1 MCLQSRPAIE
11 QAKTQAYDTA
21 GTSTTFQVGIKD
33 DRSPASNGILLQF
46 QAPAISFGR
55 PGRSTSRIHRTG
67 SIPPFNH
74 GTKQLEKERIMIF
87 VVSIVI
93 AIGALIVWRGA
104 SSKLRQNNVAYRS
117 VARVSSLAAVFFG
130 VLALLQCFTQVP
142 AGHVGVVDFFG
153 VVSDQT
159 LRAGINPVNP
169 LATVIKYSI
178 QTQEHKEAMQ
188 VLSREGLTIGLEV
201 SALYRLNPDSAA
213 RVYKTVA
220 GGDYENIILIP
231 QFRSISRAVTASF
244 QASALYSTERER
256 LGASIQEE
264 LGKTVSPRGV
274 TIESTPIRNVAL
286 PSQLTEAIEQKQR
299 ADQESQRMEFILTK
313 EKQEADRKRIE
324 AKGIADFQTIV
335 AAGISEQLLRWKG
348 IEATEKLANSQNT
361 KVIIVGSGKD
371 GLPIILD
378 TK

>member
-1 MCLQSRPAIE
+1 MLFILSLII
-11 QAKTQAYDTA
+11 T
-21 GTSTTFQVGIKD
+21 VG
-33 DRSPASNGILLQF
+33 AF
-46 QAPAISFGR
+46 F
-55 PGRSTSRIHRTG
+55 
-67 SIPPFNH
+67 
-74 GTKQLEKERIMIF
+74 
-87 VVSIVI
+87 
-93 AIGALIVWRGA
+93 VWRSA
-104 SSKLRQNNVAYRS
+104 SSKMRQNNITSRP
-117 VARVSSLAAVFFG
+117 VARVSGLVAVVFG
-130 VLALLQCFTQVP
+130 VLALLQCFSQIP

-169 LATVIKYSI
+169 LADVVKYSI
-178 QTQEHKEAMQ
+178 QTQEHKETMQ

-213 RVYKTVA
+213 RVYKTVT
-220 GGDYENIILIP
+220 GGDYETIILIP
-231 QFRSISRAVTASF
+231 QFRSICRAVTASF

-256 LGASIQEE
+256 LGATIQEE
-264 LGKTVSPRGV
+264 LAKMVGPRGV
-274 TIESTPIRNVAL
+274 TIETTPIRNVAL

-335 AAGISEQLLRWKG
+335 AAGISDQLLRWKG
-348 IEATEKLANSQNT
+348 IEATEKLASSQNT
-361 KVIIVGSGKD
+361 KVIIVGAGKD

>member
-1 MCLQSRPAIE
+1 MIFLVCLMI
-11 QAKTQAYDTA
+11 TA
-21 GTSTTFQVGIKD
+21 G
-33 DRSPASNGILLQF
+33 
-46 QAPAISFGR
+46 
-55 PGRSTSRIHRTG
+55 
-67 SIPPFNH
+67 
-74 GTKQLEKERIMIF
+74 
-87 VVSIVI
+87 
-93 AIGALIVWRGA
+93 ALVVWRIA
-104 SSKLRQNNVAYRS
+104 RSKVRQNNVTAKPIAAMS
-117 VARVSSLAAVFFG
+117 ALVAGVFG
-130 VLALLQCFTQVP
+130 LLALVQCFTQVP

-159 LRAGINPVNP
+159 LRAGISPVNP
-169 LATVIKYSI
+169 MATVVKYSI
-178 QTQEHKEAMQ
+178 QTQEHKETMQ

-220 GGDYENIILIP
+220 GGDYETIILIP
-231 QFRSISRAVTASF
+231 QFRSICRSVTASF

-264 LGKTVSPRGV
+264 LAKAVSARGV
-274 TIESTPIRNVAL
+274 TIENTPIRNVAL
-286 PSQLTEAIEQKQR
+286 PTQLTEAIEQKQR

-335 AAGISEQLLRWKG
+335 AAGISDQLLRWKG
-348 IEATEKLANSQNT
+348 IEATEKLAASQNT
-361 KVIIVGSGKD
+361 KVIIVGAGKD

>member
-1 MCLQSRPAIE
+1 
-11 QAKTQAYDTA
+11 
-21 GTSTTFQVGIKD
+21 
-33 DRSPASNGILLQF
+33 
-46 QAPAISFGR
+46 
-55 PGRSTSRIHRTG
+55 
-67 SIPPFNH
+67 
-74 GTKQLEKERIMIF
+74 MIF
-87 VVSIVI
+87 ILSLII
-93 AIGALIVWRGA
+93 AVAAFFVWRSA
-104 SSKLRQNNVAYRS
+104 TRKERQNNIAFRS
-117 VARVSSLAAVFFG
+117 VARVSALVAVVFG
-130 VLALLQCFTQVP
+130 VLTLLQCFTQIP

-169 LATVIKYSI
+169 MATVVKYSI
-178 QTQEHKEAMQ
+178 QTQEHKETMQ

-220 GGDYENIILIP
+220 GGDYETIILIP
-231 QFRSISRAVTASF
+231 QFRSICRAVTASF

-264 LGKTVSPRGV
+264 LAETVSPRGV
-274 TIESTPIRNVAL
+274 TIENTPIRNVAL

-324 AKGIADFQTIV
+324 AKGIADFQAIV
-335 AAGISEQLLRWKG
+335 AAGISDQLLRWKG
-348 IEATEKLANSQNT
+348 IEATEKLASSQNT
-361 KVIIVGSGKD
+361 KVVIVGAGKD

>member
-1 MCLQSRPAIE
+1 
-11 QAKTQAYDTA
+11 
-21 GTSTTFQVGIKD
+21 
-33 DRSPASNGILLQF
+33 
-46 QAPAISFGR
+46 
-55 PGRSTSRIHRTG
+55 
-67 SIPPFNH
+67 
-74 GTKQLEKERIMIF
+74 MIF
-87 VVSIVI
+87 ILSIII
-93 AIGALIVWRGA
+93 AIAAFFVWRSA
-104 SSKLRQNNVAYRS
+104 ARKERQNNIAFRS
-117 VARVSSLAAVFFG
+117 VATVSSLAAGLFG
-130 VLALLQCFTQVP
+130 LLALLQCFTQIP

-169 LATVIKYSI
+169 MADVIKYSI
-178 QTQEHKEAMQ
+178 QTQEHKETMQ

-201 SALYRLNPDSAA
+201 SAIYRLNPDSAA
-213 RVYKTVA
+213 RVYKTVT
-220 GGDYENIILIP
+220 GGDYETIILIP
-231 QFRSISRAVTASF
+231 QFRSICRAVTASF

-264 LGKTVSPRGV
+264 LARTVSPRGV
-274 TIESTPIRNVAL
+274 TIENTPIRNVAL

-299 ADQESQRMEFILTK
+299 ADQESQRMEFVLTK

-324 AKGIADFQTIV
+324 AKGIADFQAIV
-335 AAGISEQLLRWKG
+335 AAGISDQLLRWKG
-348 IEATEKLANSQNT
+348 IEATEKLASSQNT

>member
-1 MCLQSRPAIE
+1 M
-11 QAKTQAYDTA
+11 
-21 GTSTTFQVGIKD
+21 FF
-33 DRSPASNGILLQF
+33 LLTLM
-46 QAPAISFGR
+46 ISV
-55 PGRSTSRIHRTG
+55 IA
-67 SIPPFNH
+67 
-74 GTKQLEKERIMIF
+74 F
-87 VVSIVI
+87 VVWLNASRKLHQNDLSFRP
-93 AIGALIVWRGA
+93 IGRISALG
-104 SSKLRQNNVAYRS
+104 
-117 VARVSSLAAVFFG
+117 AAVFG
-130 VLALLQCFTQVP
+130 ILAILQCFTQIP

-159 LRAGINPVNP
+159 LRAGISPVNP
-169 LATVIKYSI
+169 LANVIKYSI
-178 QTQEHKEAMQ
+178 QTQEHKETME

-220 GGDYENIILIP
+220 GGDYETIILIP
-231 QFRSISRAVTASF
+231 QFRSICRAVTASF

-256 LGASIQEE
+256 LGSSIQEE
-264 LGKTVSPRGV
+264 LARTVAPRGV
-274 TIESTPIRNVAL
+274 TIENTPIRNVAL
-286 PSQLTEAIEQKQR
+286 PTQLTEAIEQKQR

-324 AKGIADFQTIV
+324 AKGIADFQAIV

-348 IEATEKLANSQNT
+348 IEATEKIAQSPNT
-361 KVIIVGSGKD
+361 KVIIVGAGRD